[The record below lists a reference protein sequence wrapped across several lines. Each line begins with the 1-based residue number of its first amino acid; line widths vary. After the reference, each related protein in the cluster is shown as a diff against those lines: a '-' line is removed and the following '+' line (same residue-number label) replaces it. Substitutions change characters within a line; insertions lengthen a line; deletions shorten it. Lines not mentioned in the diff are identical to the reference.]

1 MSATLNEILD
11 DLEDAGQLRD
21 DDALYE
27 AFTSWAQGTGRP
39 LYPHQEEA
47 LVEILAGNH
56 VIAATPT
63 GSGKSMIALA
73 AHFTSMAHGG
83 RSYYT
88 APLKALVS
96 EKFFDLVSLFGA
108 DNVGMVT
115 GDVSLNADAP
125 IICCT
130 AEILANQSLREGPT
144 LDADMIVMDEFHF
157 YGDRQRGWAW
167 QVPLLELRTP
177 QVVAMSATLGDTTRF
192 ERAWKE
198 RTGRDVSL
206 IDDAER
212 PVPLEFEY
220 VVDRLPDTVERL
232 LGEGRWPV
240 YIVHFSQR
248 DAVATAQSF
257 DRSSLISPEQKQA
270 IAAQLAG
277 VSFTKGFG
285 QTLKSLLAQGIGVH
299 HAGMLP
305 RYRRLVERL
314 TQAGLL
320 PIVCGTD
327 TLGVGINVPIR
338 TVLMTSLVKYDGRR
352 MRHVSAR
359 EFHQIAGRAGRA
371 GFDTVGFVRVLA
383 PEHEVDAARERAR
396 LSAAQEAARDAR
408 EAKRAAKKS
417 AKKRKGP
424 GEGEISWTRS
434 TFERLVDAAPEQLA
448 SRFEMTHAMVLNVL
462 AGAPAA
468 GRDPGEHL
476 VWLARNNDDPP
487 TDRNPHLRRLGEI
500 YTSMKQAGV
509 VEHVSSAQASASGEP
524 RLRAATDLPDDF
536 ALNQPLSPFALAALE
551 LLDPESPTFALDV
564 VSVIESVL
572 EDPRPLLFAQ
582 EKAAR
587 AEAVA
592 AMKAQGMEYD
602 ERMAALE
609 EVTWPRPLADLLG
622 DAFAVYLHANPWIE
636 DQEISPKSV
645 VREMIEN
652 ALTFTGIVGRY
663 DVGRSEGIVLRY
675 LTDAYRALRQIVP
688 DELMTDELRS
698 IIAWLSALIRA
709 VDSSLLDEWEAMS
722 TGQAL
727 SPASEGD
734 GTEGAELAFGARED
748 GTVPFSA
755 NRHAFRTAIRG
766 ALFPER
772 GPEPRGRARAGSR
785 CGVVRFRAWSGCAH
799 RGDRG
804 RGGSGCGGHVLAR
817 YADPVR
823 LGGGH
828 GLAHRRP
835 RGRARLGRGEPRRPG
850 DGHRRAAV
858 DPSPFEEPG
867 ASCSE
872 YIASARPFPRNPRIS
887 SDKTFSPSHRR
898 SDSTR
903 FINKPW
909 ERKSLACCASI
920 PTSSRRTRYTRAKLS
935 RESCPK
941 RGSDPI
947 MNRRMIIMN
956 MSWSCTISAYM
967 SPSNS
972 RRSTSVESAATGA
985 SAKRRHNCSTTYVA
999 ASSKSVSFDRKKRTT
1014 YA

>member
-11 DLEDAGQLRD
+11 DLEDAGRLGD

-27 AFTSWAQGTGRP
+27 AFTSWAASTGRP

-130 AEILANQSLREGPT
+130 AEILANQSLREGPS
-144 LDADMIVMDEFHF
+144 LDTDMIVMDEFHF

-167 QVPLLELRTP
+167 QVPLLELTAP
-177 QVVAMSATLGDTTRF
+177 QVVAMSATLGDTSHF
-192 ERAWKE
+192 ERSWKE
-198 RTGRDVSL
+198 RTGRDVAL
-206 IDDAER
+206 VDDAER
-212 PVPLEFEY
+212 PVPLEFDY

-257 DRSSLISPEQKQA
+257 DRSSLISADQKKE

-383 PEHEVDAARERAR
+383 PEHEVESARERAR

-408 EAKRAAKKS
+408 EAKRAARKS

-424 GEGEISWTRS
+424 EAGEVSWTRS
-434 TFERLVDAAPEQLA
+434 TFDRLVEAAPEKLT

-476 VWLARNNDDPP
+476 VWLARNNDDPVS
-487 TDRNPHLRRLGEI
+487 DRNPHLRRLGEI

-509 VEHVSSAQASASGEP
+509 VEHVSSSRASASGEP

-551 LLDPESPTFALDV
+551 LLDPGSPTFALDV

-592 AMKAQGMEYD
+592 AMKAEGLEYE

-609 EVTWPRPLADLLG
+609 DVTWPRPLASLLG
-622 DAFAVYLHANPWIE
+622 DAFAVYVRANPWIG

-688 DELMTDELRS
+688 DELMTEELRA
-698 IIAWLSALIRA
+698 IISWLSALIRA

-727 SPASEGD
+727 PASEGD
-734 GTEGAELAFGARED
+734 GTQGTELAFGADED
-748 GTVPFSA
+748 GTVAFSA
-755 NRHAFRTAIRG
+755 NRHAFRTAIRRALFERVEAMSRDDVG
-766 ALFPER
+766 ALARLDEACRTPIASPWGEEEWDGVLER
-772 GPEPRGRARAGSR
+772 YWAEHEWIGIDQRARATSLCALNEAPTREDVLELAPAAAPSAAMRAQAARIEELSETVDDAPAGSL
-785 CGVVRFRAWSGCAH
+785 W
-799 RGDRG
+799 
-804 RGGSGCGGHVLAR
+804 LATQT
-817 YADPVR
+817 
-823 LGGGH
+823 L
-828 GLAHRRP
+828 
-835 RGRARLGRGEPRRPG
+835 
-850 DGHRRAAV
+850 V
-858 DPSPFEEPG
+858 DPEEDMDWRIVALVDVP
-867 ASCSE
+867 ASDE
-872 YIASARPFPRNPRIS
+872 AGRVALATVTVAPR
-887 SDKTFSPSHRR
+887 
-898 SDSTR
+898 
-903 FINKPW
+903 
-909 ERKSLACCASI
+909 
-920 PTSSRRTRYTRAKLS
+920 
-935 RESCPK
+935 
-941 RGSDPI
+941 
-947 MNRRMIIMN
+947 
-956 MSWSCTISAYM
+956 
-967 SPSNS
+967 
-972 RRSTSVESAATGA
+972 
-985 SAKRRHNCSTTYVA
+985 
-999 ASSKSVSFDRKKRTT
+999 
-1014 YA
+1014 

>member
-11 DLEDAGQLRD
+11 DLEDEGRLGD

-27 AFTSWAQGTGRP
+27 AFVSWAEGTGRP

-257 DRSSLISPEQKQA
+257 DRSSLISPEQKKA

-434 TFERLVDAAPEQLA
+434 TFERLVDAAPEQLT

-509 VEHVSSAQASASGEP
+509 VEHVSSAEASASGEP

-609 EVTWPRPLADLLG
+609 EVTW
-622 DAFAVYLHANPWIE
+622 
-636 DQEISPKSV
+636 Q
-645 VREMIEN
+645 
-652 ALTFTGIVGRY
+652 
-663 DVGRSEGIVLRY
+663 GIVLRY

-755 NRHAFRTAIRG
+755 NRHAFRTAIRS
-766 ALFPER
+766 ALFER
-772 GPEPRGRARAGSR
+772 VEAMSRDNVEALARLDEASRTPLVAPWGEDEWDAVLEHYWAEHEWIGIDQRARALSL
-785 CGVVRFRAWSGCAH
+785 CSLNEAPTHEDVLELAPATVSSDVERAQA
-799 RGDRG
+799 
-804 RGGSGCGGHVLAR
+804 AR
-817 YADPVR
+817 IEAIAD
-823 LGGGH
+823 
-828 GLAHRRP
+828 
-835 RGRARLGRGEPRRPG
+835 
-850 DGHRRAAV
+850 AV
-858 DPSPFEEPG
+858 DQAPAGTFWLATQTLFDPEEDMDWRIVALVDVPASDEANRVALATITVG
-867 ASCSE
+867 A
-872 YIASARPFPRNPRIS
+872 R
-887 SDKTFSPSHRR
+887 
-898 SDSTR
+898 
-903 FINKPW
+903 
-909 ERKSLACCASI
+909 
-920 PTSSRRTRYTRAKLS
+920 
-935 RESCPK
+935 
-941 RGSDPI
+941 
-947 MNRRMIIMN
+947 
-956 MSWSCTISAYM
+956 
-967 SPSNS
+967 
-972 RRSTSVESAATGA
+972 
-985 SAKRRHNCSTTYVA
+985 
-999 ASSKSVSFDRKKRTT
+999 
-1014 YA
+1014 

>member
-11 DLEDAGQLRD
+11 DLEDAGRLGD

-27 AFTSWAQGTGRP
+27 AFTSWAASTGRR

-125 IICCT
+125 IVCCT
-130 AEILANQSLREGPT
+130 AEILANQSLREGPS
-144 LDADMIVMDEFHF
+144 LDADMVVMDEFHF

-167 QVPLLELRTP
+167 QVPLLELTAP
-177 QVVAMSATLGDTTRF
+177 QVVAMSATLGDTSHF
-192 ERAWKE
+192 ERSWKE
-198 RTGRDVSL
+198 RTGRDVAL
-206 IDDAER
+206 VDDAER
-212 PVPLEFEY
+212 PVPLEFDY

-257 DRSSLISPEQKQA
+257 DRSSLISADQKKE

-383 PEHEVDAARERAR
+383 PEHEVESARERAR

-408 EAKRAAKKS
+408 EAKRARKKS

-424 GEGEISWTRS
+424 EAGEVSWTRS
-434 TFERLVDAAPEQLA
+434 TFDRLVEAAPEKLT

-468 GRDPGEHL
+468 ERDPGEHL
-476 VWLARNNDDPP
+476 VWLARNNDDPVS
-487 TDRNPHLRRLGEI
+487 DRNPHLRRLGEI

-509 VEHVSSAQASASGEP
+509 VEHVSSSRASASGEP

-551 LLDPESPTFALDV
+551 LLDPGSPTFALDV

-592 AMKAQGMEYD
+592 AMKAEGLEYE

-622 DAFAVYLHANPWIE
+622 DAFAVYVRANPWIG

-688 DELMTDELRS
+688 DELMTEELRA
-698 IIAWLSALIRA
+698 IISWLSALIRA

-727 SPASEGD
+727 PASEGD
-734 GTEGAELAFGARED
+734 GTQGTELAFGADED
-748 GTVPFSA
+748 GTVAFSA
-755 NRHAFRTAIRG
+755 NRHAFRTAIRRALFERVEAMSRDDVG
-766 ALFPER
+766 ALARLDEACRTPIASPWGEEEWDSVLER
-772 GPEPRGRARAGSR
+772 YWAEHEWIGIDQRARATSLCALNEAPTREDVLELAPAAAPSAAMRAQAARIEELSETVDDAPAGSL
-785 CGVVRFRAWSGCAH
+785 W
-799 RGDRG
+799 
-804 RGGSGCGGHVLAR
+804 LATQT
-817 YADPVR
+817 
-823 LGGGH
+823 L
-828 GLAHRRP
+828 
-835 RGRARLGRGEPRRPG
+835 
-850 DGHRRAAV
+850 V
-858 DPSPFEEPG
+858 DPEEDMDWRIVALVDVP
-867 ASCSE
+867 ASNE
-872 YIASARPFPRNPRIS
+872 ANRVALATIAVAPR
-887 SDKTFSPSHRR
+887 
-898 SDSTR
+898 
-903 FINKPW
+903 
-909 ERKSLACCASI
+909 
-920 PTSSRRTRYTRAKLS
+920 
-935 RESCPK
+935 
-941 RGSDPI
+941 
-947 MNRRMIIMN
+947 
-956 MSWSCTISAYM
+956 
-967 SPSNS
+967 
-972 RRSTSVESAATGA
+972 
-985 SAKRRHNCSTTYVA
+985 
-999 ASSKSVSFDRKKRTT
+999 
-1014 YA
+1014 

>member
-11 DLEDAGQLRD
+11 DLEDEGRLGD

-27 AFTSWAQGTGRP
+27 AFTSWAESTGRP

-257 DRSSLISPEQKQA
+257 DRSSLISPEQKKA

-424 GEGEISWTRS
+424 GAGEISWTRS
-434 TFERLVDAAPEQLA
+434 TFERLVDAAPEQLT

-551 LLDPESPTFALDV
+551 LLDPDSPTFALDV

-722 TGQAL
+722 TGQAF
-727 SPASEGD
+727 SPASESD

-755 NRHAFRTAIRG
+755 NRHAFRTAIRS
-766 ALFPER
+766 ALFER
-772 GPEPRGRARAGSR
+772 VEAMSRDNVEALARLDEASRTPVVAPWGEDEWDTVLERYWAEHEWIGIDQRARALSLCSLNEAPTR
-785 CGVVRFRAWSGCAH
+785 EDVLELAPAVVSSDFERAQA
-799 RGDRG
+799 
-804 RGGSGCGGHVLAR
+804 AR
-817 YADPVR
+817 IEAIAD
-823 LGGGH
+823 
-828 GLAHRRP
+828 
-835 RGRARLGRGEPRRPG
+835 
-850 DGHRRAAV
+850 AV
-858 DPSPFEEPG
+858 DQAAAGTFWLATQTLFDSEEDMDWRIVALVDVPASDEANRVALATVTVG
-867 ASCSE
+867 A
-872 YIASARPFPRNPRIS
+872 R
-887 SDKTFSPSHRR
+887 
-898 SDSTR
+898 
-903 FINKPW
+903 
-909 ERKSLACCASI
+909 
-920 PTSSRRTRYTRAKLS
+920 
-935 RESCPK
+935 
-941 RGSDPI
+941 
-947 MNRRMIIMN
+947 
-956 MSWSCTISAYM
+956 
-967 SPSNS
+967 
-972 RRSTSVESAATGA
+972 
-985 SAKRRHNCSTTYVA
+985 
-999 ASSKSVSFDRKKRTT
+999 
-1014 YA
+1014 

>member
-1 MSATLNEILD
+1 MGALWDNEGMSATLNQILD

-220 VVDRLPDTVERL
+220 VVDRLADTVERL

-257 DRSSLISPEQKQA
+257 DRSSLISADQKKE

-383 PEHEVDAARERAR
+383 PEHEVESARERAR

-408 EAKRAAKKS
+408 EAKRARKKS

-424 GEGEISWTRS
+424 EAGEVSWTRS
-434 TFERLVDAAPEQLA
+434 TFDRLVEAAPEKLT

-468 GRDPGEHL
+468 ERDPGEHL
-476 VWLARNNDDPP
+476 VWLARNNDDPVS
-487 TDRNPHLRRLGEI
+487 DRNPHLRRLGEI

-509 VEHVSSAQASASGEP
+509 VEHVSSSRASASGEP

-551 LLDPESPTFALDV
+551 LLDPGSPTFALDV

-592 AMKAQGMEYD
+592 AMKAEGLEYE

-622 DAFAVYLHANPWIE
+622 DAFAVYVRANPWIG

-688 DELMTDELRS
+688 DELMTEELRA
-698 IIAWLSALIRA
+698 IISWLSALIRA

-727 SPASEGD
+727 PASEGD
-734 GTEGAELAFGARED
+734 GTQGTELAFGADED
-748 GTVPFSA
+748 GTVAFSA
-755 NRHAFRTAIRG
+755 NRHAFRTAIRRALFERVEAMSRDDVG
-766 ALFPER
+766 ALARLDEACRTPIASPWGEEEWDSVLER
-772 GPEPRGRARAGSR
+772 YWAEHEWIGIDQRARATSLCALNEAPTREDVLELAPAAAPSAAMRAQAARIEELSETVDDAPAGSL
-785 CGVVRFRAWSGCAH
+785 W
-799 RGDRG
+799 
-804 RGGSGCGGHVLAR
+804 LATQT
-817 YADPVR
+817 
-823 LGGGH
+823 L
-828 GLAHRRP
+828 
-835 RGRARLGRGEPRRPG
+835 
-850 DGHRRAAV
+850 V
-858 DPSPFEEPG
+858 DPEEDMDWRIVALVDVP
-867 ASCSE
+867 ASNE
-872 YIASARPFPRNPRIS
+872 ANRVALATIAVAPR
-887 SDKTFSPSHRR
+887 
-898 SDSTR
+898 
-903 FINKPW
+903 
-909 ERKSLACCASI
+909 
-920 PTSSRRTRYTRAKLS
+920 
-935 RESCPK
+935 
-941 RGSDPI
+941 
-947 MNRRMIIMN
+947 
-956 MSWSCTISAYM
+956 
-967 SPSNS
+967 
-972 RRSTSVESAATGA
+972 
-985 SAKRRHNCSTTYVA
+985 
-999 ASSKSVSFDRKKRTT
+999 
-1014 YA
+1014 

>member
-11 DLEDAGQLRD
+11 DLEDADRLGD

-27 AFTSWAQGTGRP
+27 AFTSWAASTGRR

-130 AEILANQSLREGPT
+130 AEILANQSLREGPS
-144 LDADMIVMDEFHF
+144 LDADMVVMDEFHF

-167 QVPLLELRTP
+167 QVPLLELTAP
-177 QVVAMSATLGDTTRF
+177 QVVAMSATLGDTSHF
-192 ERAWKE
+192 ERSWKE
-198 RTGRDVSL
+198 RTGRDVAL
-206 IDDAER
+206 VDDAER
-212 PVPLEFEY
+212 PVPLEFDY

-257 DRSSLISPEQKQA
+257 DRSSLISADQKKE

-383 PEHEVDAARERAR
+383 PEHEVESARERAR
-396 LSAAQEAARDAR
+396 LSAAQEAARDVR
-408 EAKRAAKKS
+408 EAKRARKKS

-424 GEGEISWTRS
+424 EAGEVSWTRS
-434 TFERLVDAAPEQLA
+434 TFDRLVEAAPEKLT

-476 VWLARNNDDPP
+476 VWLARNNDDPV

-509 VEHVSSAQASASGEP
+509 VEHVSSSRASASGEP

-551 LLDPESPTFALDV
+551 LLDPGSPTFALDV

-592 AMKAQGMEYD
+592 AMKAEGLEYE
-602 ERMAALE
+602 ERMTALE
-609 EVTWPRPLADLLG
+609 DVTWPRPLASLLG
-622 DAFAVYLHANPWIE
+622 DAFAVYVRANPWIG

-652 ALTFTGIVGRY
+652 ALTFTGIVGHY

-688 DELMTDELRS
+688 DELMTEELRA
-698 IIAWLSALIRA
+698 IISWLSALIRA

-727 SPASEGD
+727 PASEGD
-734 GTEGAELAFGARED
+734 GTQGTELAFGADED
-748 GTVPFSA
+748 GTVAFSA
-755 NRHAFRTAIRG
+755 NRHAFRTAIRRALFERVEAMSRDDVG
-766 ALFPER
+766 ALARLDETSRTPVVAPWGEDEWDGVLER
-772 GPEPRGRARAGSR
+772 YWAEHEWIGIDQRARATSLCALNEAPTREDVLELAPAAAPSAAMRAQAARIEELSATVDDAPAGSL
-785 CGVVRFRAWSGCAH
+785 W
-799 RGDRG
+799 
-804 RGGSGCGGHVLAR
+804 LATQT
-817 YADPVR
+817 
-823 LGGGH
+823 L
-828 GLAHRRP
+828 
-835 RGRARLGRGEPRRPG
+835 
-850 DGHRRAAV
+850 V
-858 DPSPFEEPG
+858 DPEEDMDWRIVALVDVP
-867 ASCSE
+867 ASNE
-872 YIASARPFPRNPRIS
+872 ANRVALATITVGPR
-887 SDKTFSPSHRR
+887 
-898 SDSTR
+898 
-903 FINKPW
+903 
-909 ERKSLACCASI
+909 
-920 PTSSRRTRYTRAKLS
+920 
-935 RESCPK
+935 
-941 RGSDPI
+941 
-947 MNRRMIIMN
+947 
-956 MSWSCTISAYM
+956 
-967 SPSNS
+967 
-972 RRSTSVESAATGA
+972 
-985 SAKRRHNCSTTYVA
+985 
-999 ASSKSVSFDRKKRTT
+999 
-1014 YA
+1014 

>member
-11 DLEDAGQLRD
+11 DLEDAGRLGD

-27 AFTSWAQGTGRP
+27 AFTSWAASTGRR

-125 IICCT
+125 IVCCT
-130 AEILANQSLREGPT
+130 AEILANQSLREGPS
-144 LDADMIVMDEFHF
+144 LDADMVVMDEFHF

-167 QVPLLELRTP
+167 QVPLLELTAP
-177 QVVAMSATLGDTTRF
+177 QVVAMSATLGDTSHF
-192 ERAWKE
+192 ERSWKE
-198 RTGRDVSL
+198 RTGRDVAL
-206 IDDAER
+206 VDDAER
-212 PVPLEFEY
+212 PVPLEFDY

-257 DRSSLISPEQKQA
+257 DRSSLISADQKKE
-270 IAAQLAG
+270 IGAQLAG

-383 PEHEVDAARERAR
+383 PEHEVESARERAR

-408 EAKRAAKKS
+408 EAKRARKKS

-424 GEGEISWTRS
+424 EAGEVSWTRS
-434 TFERLVDAAPEQLA
+434 TFDRLVEAAPEKLT

-476 VWLARNNDDPP
+476 VWLARNNDDPVS
-487 TDRNPHLRRLGEI
+487 DRNPHLRRLGEI

-509 VEHVSSAQASASGEP
+509 VEHVSSSRASASGEP

-551 LLDPESPTFALDV
+551 LLDPGSPTFALDV

-592 AMKAQGMEYD
+592 AMKAEGLEYE

-609 EVTWPRPLADLLG
+609 EVTWPRPLASLLG
-622 DAFAVYLHANPWIE
+622 DAFAVYVRANPWIG

-688 DELMTDELRS
+688 DELMTEELRA
-698 IIAWLSALIRA
+698 IISWLSALIRA

-727 SPASEGD
+727 PASEGD
-734 GTEGAELAFGARED
+734 GTQGTDLAFGADED
-748 GTVPFSA
+748 GTVAFSA
-755 NRHAFRTAIRG
+755 NRHAFRTAIRRALFERVEAMSRDDVG
-766 ALFPER
+766 ALVRLDEACRTPIASPWGEEEWDGVLER
-772 GPEPRGRARAGSR
+772 YWAEHEWIGIDQRARATSLCALNEAPTREDVLELAPAAAPSAAMRAQAARIEELSETVDDAPAGSL
-785 CGVVRFRAWSGCAH
+785 W
-799 RGDRG
+799 
-804 RGGSGCGGHVLAR
+804 LATQT
-817 YADPVR
+817 
-823 LGGGH
+823 L
-828 GLAHRRP
+828 
-835 RGRARLGRGEPRRPG
+835 
-850 DGHRRAAV
+850 V
-858 DPSPFEEPG
+858 DPEEDMDWRIVALVDVP
-867 ASCSE
+867 ASDE
-872 YIASARPFPRNPRIS
+872 AGRVALATVTVAPR
-887 SDKTFSPSHRR
+887 
-898 SDSTR
+898 
-903 FINKPW
+903 
-909 ERKSLACCASI
+909 
-920 PTSSRRTRYTRAKLS
+920 
-935 RESCPK
+935 
-941 RGSDPI
+941 
-947 MNRRMIIMN
+947 
-956 MSWSCTISAYM
+956 
-967 SPSNS
+967 
-972 RRSTSVESAATGA
+972 
-985 SAKRRHNCSTTYVA
+985 
-999 ASSKSVSFDRKKRTT
+999 
-1014 YA
+1014 

>member
-11 DLEDAGQLRD
+11 DLEDAGRLGD

-27 AFTSWAQGTGRP
+27 AFTSWAASTGRR

-125 IICCT
+125 IVCCT
-130 AEILANQSLREGPT
+130 AEILANQSLREGPS
-144 LDADMIVMDEFHF
+144 LDADMVVMDEFHF

-167 QVPLLELRTP
+167 QVPLLELTAP
-177 QVVAMSATLGDTTRF
+177 QVVAMSATLGDTSHF
-192 ERAWKE
+192 ERSWKE
-198 RTGRDVSL
+198 RTGRDVAL
-206 IDDAER
+206 VDDAER
-212 PVPLEFEY
+212 PVPLEFDY

-257 DRSSLISPEQKQA
+257 DRSSLISADQKKE

-383 PEHEVDAARERAR
+383 PEHEVESARERAR

-408 EAKRAAKKS
+408 EAKRARKKS

-424 GEGEISWTRS
+424 EAGEVSWTRS
-434 TFERLVDAAPEQLA
+434 TFDRLVEAAPEKLT

-476 VWLARNNDDPP
+476 VWLARNNDDPVS
-487 TDRNPHLRRLGEI
+487 DRNPHLRRLGEI

-509 VEHVSSAQASASGEP
+509 VEHMSSSRASASGEP

-551 LLDPESPTFALDV
+551 LLDPGSPTFALDV

-592 AMKAQGMEYD
+592 AMKAEGLEYE

-609 EVTWPRPLADLLG
+609 DVTWPRPLASLLG
-622 DAFAVYLHANPWIE
+622 DAFAVYVRANPWIG

-688 DELMTDELRS
+688 DELMTEELRA
-698 IIAWLSALIRA
+698 IISWLSALIRA

-727 SPASEGD
+727 PASEGD
-734 GTEGAELAFGARED
+734 GTQGTELAFGADED
-748 GTVPFSA
+748 GTVAFSA
-755 NRHAFRTAIRG
+755 NRHAFRTAIRRALFERVEAMSRDDVG
-766 ALFPER
+766 ALARLDEACRTPIASPWGEEEWDSVLER
-772 GPEPRGRARAGSR
+772 YWAEHEWIGIDQRARATSLCALNEAPTREDVLELAPAAAPSAAMRAQAARIEELSETVDDAPAGSL
-785 CGVVRFRAWSGCAH
+785 W
-799 RGDRG
+799 
-804 RGGSGCGGHVLAR
+804 LATQT
-817 YADPVR
+817 
-823 LGGGH
+823 L
-828 GLAHRRP
+828 
-835 RGRARLGRGEPRRPG
+835 
-850 DGHRRAAV
+850 V
-858 DPSPFEEPG
+858 DPEEDMDWRIVALVDVP
-867 ASCSE
+867 ASNE
-872 YIASARPFPRNPRIS
+872 ANRVALATIAVAPR
-887 SDKTFSPSHRR
+887 
-898 SDSTR
+898 
-903 FINKPW
+903 
-909 ERKSLACCASI
+909 
-920 PTSSRRTRYTRAKLS
+920 
-935 RESCPK
+935 
-941 RGSDPI
+941 
-947 MNRRMIIMN
+947 
-956 MSWSCTISAYM
+956 
-967 SPSNS
+967 
-972 RRSTSVESAATGA
+972 
-985 SAKRRHNCSTTYVA
+985 
-999 ASSKSVSFDRKKRTT
+999 
-1014 YA
+1014 